1 MNTNQRG
8 LCLLNFFTFLALLL
22 SAGVAHADID
32 VNKDGLPDLLFQNQ
46 ANNNIAY
53 WAFDSAHYLGGAAL
67 QSPISADW
75 KLIDSA
81 DMNGDDK
88 ADLIY
93 QNATTGQVVIWYMD
107 GGTMVGGGALSLL
120 PAPGYK
126 VVGSGDFNGDGFTDL
141 VFQETGTGKI
151 AFWFQNGLMVTGGVN
166 PSGLSTPLDP
176 NNQVVGVADFNGD
189 GTPDLVFQNRS
200 TRAISFW
207 AMQKTGVVGS
217 ATLPLIPAAGYEVAG
232 LGDFNGDGSPDL
244 LFQSATTGQLVYWL
258 LNSTTYSG
266 GGTLPTAASLSW
278 HVTGGR
284 SFDLRFHSPTS
295 YPIGVTGFNRDVI
308 FENSLSTSATPFD
321 DETTTYIADGFQGK
335 AGLPSGVFPS
345 RLPNAVTGATTRYQ
359 LQPFDANNVLMIEA
373 ADVQGTLTL
382 VAPHAFRTLSIAAA
396 SSNARFVSGDSTL
409 ILNFQDGS
417 TSAAINYHA
426 RDWWGEGQN
435 NDPNRILAAGVSRT
449 TNVGLHIPSSTV
461 QIDTIY
467 TKFNL
472 YETTLD
478 LSNIDGVDYTHKRL
492 QSITFRVA
500 NGAERTGI
508 FAVSGV
514 IARP

>member
-1 MNTNQRG
+1 MNSKQRG
-8 LCLLNFFTFLALLL
+8 LFSLGLFVFLALLL
-22 SAGVAHADID
+22 SGHAAQADID

-46 ANNNIAY
+46 ANNKIAY

-67 QSPISADW
+67 PSPISSDW
-75 KLIDSA
+75 KVIDSA
-81 DMNGDDK
+81 DVNGDDK

-107 GGTMVGGGALSLL
+107 GATMVGGGALSLL

-126 VVGSGDFNGDGFTDL
+126 VVGTGDFNGDGLTDL
-141 VFQETGTGKI
+141 VFQETATGKI
-151 AFWFQNGLMVTGGVN
+151 AFWFLNGLTVTGGVN
-166 PSGLSTPLDP
+166 PSGLTSPFNP
-176 NNQVVGVADFNGD
+176 NNQVVGAADFNGD
-189 GTPDLVFQNRS
+189 GMPDLVFQDRS
-200 TRAISFW
+200 TRVISFW
-207 AMQKTGVVGS
+207 GMDGTGVIGS
-217 ATLPLIPAAGYEVAG
+217 ATMPLTPALGYNVVG
-232 LGDFNGDGSPDL
+232 LGDFNGDGGPDL
-244 LFQSATTGQLVYWL
+244 LFQNATSGQLVFWVL
-258 LNSTTYSG
+258 HSTTYAG
-266 GGTLPTAASLSW
+266 GGTLPTTASLDW
-278 HVTGGR
+278 HVAGGR
-284 SFDLRFHSPTS
+284 SFGLRSHSPTS
-295 YPIGVTGFNRDVI
+295 YPIAVTGFNRDVI
-308 FENSLSTSATPFD
+308 FENSLTTSATPFD
-321 DETTTYIADGFQGK
+321 DVTTTWIADGFQGK
-335 AGLPSGVFPS
+335 AGLPSGVFAS

-359 LQPFDANNVLMIEA
+359 LQPFDANNVLMIQS

-382 VAPHAFRTLSIAAA
+382 VAPRAFRTLSIAAT

-435 NDPNRILAAGVSRT
+435 DDPNRIFTSGVSRT
-449 TNVGLHIPSSTV
+449 ENVGLNIPIATV
-461 QIDTIY
+461 QVDTFY

-478 LSNIDGVDYTHKRL
+478 LSNIGGVDYTHKRL

-500 NGAERTGI
+500 NGAGRTGI

-514 IARP
+514 AARP